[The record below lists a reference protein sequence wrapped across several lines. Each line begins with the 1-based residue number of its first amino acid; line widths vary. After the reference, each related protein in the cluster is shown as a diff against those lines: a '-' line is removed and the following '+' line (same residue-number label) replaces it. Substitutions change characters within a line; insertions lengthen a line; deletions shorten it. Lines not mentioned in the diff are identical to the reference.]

1 MDTFVSSRHV
11 STLNQCIWEWTWS
24 TSLNKIA
31 LFPDFWRNIFSSQ
44 LQVLKQTKRIITN
57 KLDQEKVIIIADF
70 VSTKTPGTKVLEW
83 PPTIHVIFILTAS
96 LVCKPGFFQ
105 VGSRCFHV
113 NNTDKVTWAESLN
126 RCKRIG
132 GILATVDNE
141 FLTSATLTHNLTLPG
156 DLHIGLFTTENW
168 EWQDGTSLNTGFWH
182 PGYPQNITGWPTC
195 AALSNVSLSL
205 WSRWHCTFLAF
216 SCPLSFEF
224 CLCSCQTF
232 IRQSMRQFFFTVNVV
247 YGQPTSQSSILNK
260 YDSFLAVDDSY
271 TTCFRSRQVSESK
284 PR

>member
-1 MDTFVSSRHV
+1 M
-11 STLNQCIWEWTWS
+11 
-24 TSLNKIA
+24 
-31 LFPDFWRNIFSSQ
+31 
-44 LQVLKQTKRIITN
+44 
-57 KLDQEKVIIIADF
+57 IIIADF

-195 AALSNVSLSL
+195 AALSVQTSKVINTVCTSKLNFVCQTKQRKFIVMVSLTLYLSCL
-205 WSRWHCTFLAF
+205 FL
-216 SCPLSFEF
+216 SSFF
-224 CLCSCQTF
+224 
-232 IRQSMRQFFFTVNVV
+232 
-247 YGQPTSQSSILNK
+247 
-260 YDSFLAVDDSY
+260 
-271 TTCFRSRQVSESK
+271 
-284 PR
+284 